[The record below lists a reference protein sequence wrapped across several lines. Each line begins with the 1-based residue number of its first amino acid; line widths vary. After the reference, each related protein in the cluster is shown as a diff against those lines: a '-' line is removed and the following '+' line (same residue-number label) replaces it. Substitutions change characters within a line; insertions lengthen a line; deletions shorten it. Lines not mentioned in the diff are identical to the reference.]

1 MFGKAKIKSNKS
13 RQLTVIPY
21 AALLEA
27 NGAQGFVF
35 VPNTEGG
42 VLKTMVQIQSFDKD
56 KVYISSAGLAGIKEI
71 IVTGSA
77 FLNEKSKI
85 SIQK

>member
-1 MFGKAKIKSNKS
+1 M
-13 RQLTVIPY
+13 TVIPY

-27 NGAQGFVF
+27 NGGQGFVF
-35 VPNTEGG
+35 APNTEGG
-42 VLKTMVQIQSFDKD
+42 VRKIPVQIQSFDKN
-56 KVYISSAGLAGIKEI
+56 KVYVSAVGLSGISAI
-71 IVTGSA
+71 IVSGSA